1 MLLVLLNNLKTA
13 NIVFFIKNARFHQ
26 QFIVII
32 NDALVVLFSSIKRL
46 FALVASNYYS
56 LALGTVSSE
65 DAV

>member
-26 QFIVII
+26 QFID
-32 NDALVVLFSSIKRL
+32 DALVVLFSSIKRL